1 MAGIW
6 TEVTALGQIL
16 LIDITLA
23 GDNAVVVGLAASTVP
38 KQKRQQVI
46 IGGIAVAVLLR
57 LALAAMARQLL
68 TIVGLTLSGGI
79 LLLWVAWKL
88 FRQIRSRRSQPDPAR
103 APQSVGKAIVHV
115 AVADLSMSLDNV
127 LAVAG
132 AATGHPGWV
141 LAGGL
146 GLAVILM
153 AVRIQPRREAFAPA
167 AVDFVSRARHRRVRR
182 KPDDLDRQ
190 RRGHAQLVACLIANR
205 FFAFAIAISAR
216 KR

>member
-38 KQKRQQVI
+38 REKRQQVI

-57 LALAAMARQLL
+57 LGLAAMARQLL

-88 FRQIRSRRSQPDPAR
+88 FRQIRSHSSQPDPAR

-146 GLAVILM
+146 GMAVILM
-153 AVRIQPRREAFAPA
+153 AFA
-167 AVDFVSRARHRRVRR
+167 SS
-182 KPDDLDRQ
+182 
-190 RRGHAQLVACLIANR
+190 LVAKLLHR
-205 FFAFAIAISAR
+205 LPWISYLGLGIVVFVASR
-216 KR
+216 MIWIGSGEVMRSWLPA